1 MLELNYL
8 YWFYFIFLWINF
20 LGINNVLINEKF
32 NFFNLMEFNID
43 VFFIRILILI
53 KIIMVI

>member
-8 YWFYFIFLWINF
+8 YWFYFKFLWINF

-32 NFFNLMEFNID
+32 NFFLFLNMNIFLY
-43 VFFIRILILI
+43 VCMFIG
-53 KIIMVI
+53 